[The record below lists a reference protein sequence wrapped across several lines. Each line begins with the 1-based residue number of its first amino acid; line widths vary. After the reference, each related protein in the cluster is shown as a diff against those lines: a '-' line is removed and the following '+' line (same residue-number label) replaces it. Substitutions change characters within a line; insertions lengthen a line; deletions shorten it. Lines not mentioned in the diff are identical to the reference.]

1 METRKICVRITEKS
15 ERKSV
20 KLVSSELLS
29 SRIVDSQ
36 LRDDAK
42 IDPETSKDRR
52 MNMNEYS
59 KYFSFEKRR
68 DETWSSM

>member
-1 METRKICVRITEKS
+1 METREICVGITEKS
-15 ERKSV
+15 ERKSA
-20 KLVSSELLS
+20 KLVSSEFLS

-36 LRDDAK
+36 LCDDAK

-59 KYFSFEKRR
+59 EYFSFEKRR
-68 DETWSSM
+68 DETWFST

>member
-15 ERKSV
+15 ERKSA

-29 SRIVDSQ
+29 SRIIDSQ

-59 KYFSFEKRR
+59 EYFSFEKRR
-68 DETWSSM
+68 NETWSSM